1 MGPLHGPTGGHP
13 RIVMSGCGEG
23 PGPGSPVN
31 VCTNAEPLRPTKVRM
46 AVVAVA
52 SIVTVILITAGGCK
66 PTTTTTTPPKTT
78 TTTKAPTTTT
88 TTTTTTI
95 PLPELP
101 EAEPIQAY
109 VGTGPRVVVF
119 GDSLAFG
126 ATEQA
131 LAALSDFALS
141 WNTWGAVVWPDYT
154 PHARSVVTIEAD
166 VPRAD
171 VAVMALG
178 TNQLWDG
185 WQASDQADLN
195 QFLRALGS
203 PPCTVL
209 VSYAS
214 GGPVLDLFGQPNL
227 AYPPAETLGNA
238 ALAAAAKSRTA
249 FGAPTVVI
257 DWGKV
262 AKATPGTFG
271 WDNVHHTDAGDVLWA
286 NWMKG
291 ELTRLTRG
299 ACR

>member
-1 MGPLHGPTGGHP
+1 
-13 RIVMSGCGEG
+13 
-23 PGPGSPVN
+23 VN
-31 VCTNAEPLRPTKVRM
+31 VCTKVEPRRPTTVRM
-46 AVVAVA
+46 AVVTVA
-52 SIVTVILITAGGCK
+52 SVVAVILLTAGGCK
-66 PTTTTTTPPKTT
+66 PTTTTTTTPPKTT
-78 TTTKAPTTTT
+78 TTTRPKTPTTTTTPPT

-101 EAEPIQAY
+101 EAQPIQAY

-126 ATEQA
+126 ATDQA
-131 LAALSDFALS
+131 HAALTDFALS
-141 WNTWGAVVWPDYT
+141 WNTWGATTWPDYT

-214 GGPVLDLFGQPNL
+214 GGPVLDLFGQPNP
-227 AYPPAETLGNA
+227 AYPPAETLANA
-238 ALAAAAKSRTA
+238 ALASAAKSRTT

-271 WDNVHHTDAGDVLWA
+271 WDNVHHTAAGDVLWA
-286 NWMKG
+286 TWIKA
-291 ELTRLTRG
+291 ELTRLTSG